1 MTSLQSPDRVR
12 RALLFRCAAVALAIA
27 GTLAVRPAFALCADV
42 DGNGRIAAS
51 DALGA
56 LGMALTS
63 SYTARAD
70 IATAGEPDGAVT
82 STDALAILTSAVA
95 GDIPDCAA
103 AFENRVIATTAS
115 CDFATGGLAEVSADS
130 FDVLRHKLGAVD
142 ADSVIRKWG
151 DRFFVL
157 NRFRGSS
164 VVEIDPD
171 SKLEP
176 KWGCSV
182 GAGSNPHDIA
192 VVSET
197 KAYVSRYDATTLA
210 VVDLSRGP
218 GCKNFTT
225 GTIDLAP
232 YADADGVPEMDQ
244 MVIVGDRLFVA
255 IQRLDRNSFFRPAA
269 AGALVVIDVTTDQVI
284 DVVELEIENPFVETK
299 GLVYDDASQR
309 IYVGGP
315 GELFT
320 DLDDGGIEI
329 VDPEALVSEGVAIS
343 GEELGGDITDFVL
356 VGSGRGY
363 AIVAGENFE
372 AVLVEFDLASKTTS
386 EALASSPQLLS
397 DIEITERGRVWL
409 ADRHCSNPGFRVF
422 EITDNSE
429 TTAEPVYPGLTPF
442 NLLFAP

>member
-1 MTSLQSPDRVR
+1 MSSFRSHDLVR
-12 RALLFRCAAVALAIA
+12 RQSLVRCTVAATAVAGLLAA
-27 GTLAVRPAFALCADV
+27 EPVSALCGDV

-56 LGMALTS
+56 LGLALTS
-63 SYTARAD
+63 GYAMRAD
-70 IATAGEPDGAVT
+70 IATDGESDAVVT
-82 STDALAILTSAVA
+82 ATDALAILTSAVMD
-95 GDIPDCAA
+95 DIPDCAA
-103 AFENRVIATTAS
+103 AFEDRVIATTAS
-115 CDFATGGLAEVSADS
+115 CDFATGGLAEVAADS
-130 FDVLRHKLGAVD
+130 FDVVRHKLGAVD
-142 ADSVIRKWG
+142 ADSVIRKWN
-151 DRFFVL
+151 DRIFVL

-197 KAYVSRYDATTLA
+197 KAYVSRYDATSLA

-225 GTIDLAP
+225 GTIDLSP

-244 MVIVGDRLFVA
+244 MTIVGGRLFVA
-255 IQRLDRNSFFRPAA
+255 IQRLDRNSFFRPAGT
-269 AGALVVIDVTTDQVI
+269 GALVVIDVATDEVAG
-284 DVVELEIENPFVETK
+284 VVELEIENPFVETK
-299 GLVYDDASQR
+299 GLVYDEASAR

-320 DLDDGGIEI
+320 DLGDGGIEI
-329 VDPEALVSEGVAIS
+329 VDPEALASEGVAL
-343 GEELGGDITDFVL
+343 GGGDLGGDLTDFVL

-372 AVLVEFDLASKTTS
+372 ASIVEFDLATRTTS
-386 EALASSPQLLS
+386 EALATSPQLLS
-397 DIEITERGRVWL
+397 DIELTERGSLWL

-422 EITDNSE
+422 DIRDNTE
-429 TTAEPVYPGLTPF
+429 TTSAPVYPGLTPF
-442 NLLFAP
+442 NLVFRR